1 MLTTSILFERTSP
14 GVGLLTINRPQLRNA
29 LNWEAMDSFSA
40 AVSSAHE
47 EPNLRVLIVTGS
59 DGTFCTGG
67 DLYELDQ
74 YPTRLD
80 GARLAGTMGD
90 ALKALES
97 LPFPTIAAIEG
108 PALGGGAEIALACDL
123 RIMAEGASLGCMHIR
138 LGITPAWGGGQRLMR
153 IVGYSRAME
162 WLAIGRVLSTSEA
175 QEYGLVNRIVT
186 KGQALE
192 ASSLMAEEIAQR
204 DPDAVRSAKRL
215 LQAGTGLSPNEALAQ
230 ERAFFPDLWEAPA
243 HLEAS
248 ARFVSRKNH
257 RVRS

>member
-1 MLTTSILFERTSP
+1 LTTSILFERTST

-29 LNWEAMDSFSA
+29 LNWEAMESFSA

-59 DGTFCTGG
+59 NGTFCTGG

-80 GARLAGTMGD
+80 GARLADTMGD

-175 QEYGLVNRIVT
+175 QVYGLVNRIVT
-186 KGQALE
+186 EGQALE
-192 ASSLMAEEIAQR
+192 AGSLIAEEIAQR
-204 DPDAVRSAKRL
+204 DPDAVRSVKRL
-215 LQAGTGLSPNEALAQ
+215 LQAGIGLSPNEALAQ

-248 ARFVSRKNH
+248 NRFVSRKNH
-257 RVRS
+257 HVRS